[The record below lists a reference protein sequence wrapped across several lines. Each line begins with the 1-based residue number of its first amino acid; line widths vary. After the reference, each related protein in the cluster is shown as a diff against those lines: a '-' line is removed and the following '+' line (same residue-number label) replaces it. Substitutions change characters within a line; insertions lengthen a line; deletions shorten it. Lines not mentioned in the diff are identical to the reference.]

1 MSVMKENGTKRLIA
15 QILASLKVGKI
26 AIMDKAL
33 NINSSNPVENKVITQ
48 AFNTTNSA
56 VATLSEKVNSLTS
69 WEYVG
74 SFTYDDEVLSVAV
87 DWEDDDKAM
96 IILTNAND
104 ESDAKGGLNKI
115 FLCNKNYT
123 GENKG
128 ILIGGDTAD
137 NWNLQVDVLSNIAE
151 VKFTDAST
159 TSQDLIV
166 DVWCQRIKA
175 SEE

>member
-1 MSVMKENGTKRLIA
+1 MSVMKENGTKRLID
-15 QILASLKVGKI
+15 QILASLRVGKI

-48 AFNTTNSA
+48 AINGINTNVSNLT
-56 VATLSEKVNSLTS
+56 ERVNNMTS
-69 WEYVG
+69 WEYAG
-74 SFTYDDEVLSVAV
+74 AFTYDDEVLSVGI

-96 IILTNAND
+96 IILTSAND
-104 ESDAKGGLNKI
+104 ESDSKGGLNKI
-115 FLCNKNYT
+115 FLCNKNLI

-159 TSQDLIV
+159 TSQDLVV
-166 DVWCQRIKA
+166 DVWCQRIKT